1 MILIVFLIM
10 CCISIKT
17 LLILINYQKG
27 HTILIKKNSMIK
39 SIFSIDLSLN
49 WLYICFI
56 LYNGN

>member
-1 MILIVFLIM
+1 MLYKYKNTFN
-10 CCISIKT
+10 
-17 LLILINYQKG
+17 INKLPKK

-56 LYNGN
+56 IQR